1 MGLSSDTKYKNAYN
15 KEKSDRIQVSVKKGE
30 KDFID
35 QIAKKKGFK
44 NTSEYIKSLIYKDI
58 EKDENSTKNITIG
71 EIHQSG
77 TGNNISL

>member
-15 KEKSDRIQVSVKKGE
+15 KEKYDRIQVSVKKGE